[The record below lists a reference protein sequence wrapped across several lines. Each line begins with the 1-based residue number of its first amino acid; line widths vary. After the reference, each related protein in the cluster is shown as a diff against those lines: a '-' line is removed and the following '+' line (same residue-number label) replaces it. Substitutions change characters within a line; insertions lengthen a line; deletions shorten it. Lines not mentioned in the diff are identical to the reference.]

1 MKCGRD
7 SQPVRLFEDILAGQF
22 IVRHGVV
29 CHEFLALSRLLHAI
43 VVAVAA
49 SEVKLEIR
57 VFDGKQVTIFQQKRT
72 P

>member
-49 SEVKLEIR
+49 SEVN
-57 VFDGKQVTIFQQKRT
+57 
-72 P
+72 